1 MSNNSNNKK
10 NNKKNNKQKQQ
21 KFQEETPDEGSNHQR
36 GRTEEE
42 SNPNEMSDK
51 TISRLTNR
59 HPPSQTN
66 KSSKE
71 ESDLNE
77 TINKTNKSTSKSS
90 PTKSNKQK
98 QQRFQEETPDEGSNR
113 QWGKME
119 EESNLNET
127 SDKTNKSTSKSPPT
141 KSNKQKQQRFQEE
154 TPSKGSNRQRGRAE
168 EESDLNETIDKT
180 NKSTSKS
187 SPTKSNKQKQQS
199 KSSPT
204 KSNKQKQQRF
214 QEETPDEGSNRQ
226 WGKMEEESNL
236 NETSDKTNKSTSK
249 SPPTKSNKQKQQRFQ
264 EETPSKGSNRQRGR
278 AEEESDLNET
288 IDKTNKS
295 TSKSSPTKSNKQK
308 QQRFQEETPDEG
320 SNRQRG
326 RTEEESN
333 PNEMIDKT
341 NKSTS
346 KSSPI
351 KSILKSA
358 KSTKPTQEES
368 DDEVI
373 EIEPPNIPKNQQEML
388 SEMKKR
394 YGNIRI
400 PQKFVLV
407 VKDDQGNERMI
418 DDDDTDLEADE
429 NDDLH
434 ESLNR
439 YSRICLPKAI
449 HRQTDLKQ
457 PAKRQKRI
465 KSKKSERYKEESEEE
480 RSGSNNNDEYNE
492 KEARAEMKSILK
504 TINETR
510 GLDYNETFNSA
521 KNLKIR
527 HKLVPE
533 LHSALAPCFPASNKQ
548 LTKWLG
554 CLHKSRRSHQ
564 RLMDR
569 GKADENKHQMHSNN
583 RVHDVKIS
591 ETDEEDPTKSIIA
604 IYDYSWRSDESKL
617 IRERRYDDEVQ
628 KYDRPHPSNAPEW
641 SYIVQ
646 QQDLI
651 FDTDIDQGLI
661 TEYDEE
667 EEKVSRGTT
676 PATGNTTEND
686 EDHNKEGE
694 EKPSKS
700 TNKITAI
707 RHPIS
712 SRFGLFR
719 PVKSTD
725 RGRERSSEKTDR
737 NISKS
742 TDRVRGRSSE
752 KTDRNSS
759 IDESSERNSSLGSD
773 ESHGRSGGSSKRGN
787 NRRGKK
793 SNRNQS
799 RRPRRKSR
807 SQSRRSRKNELSEIH
822 SKVDYLIK
830 EIHDIKKVQVEQ
842 AARLDNHMAV
852 AVNRDESA
860 FPEPNIRKQCRVLEA
875 MSEEQYKLFRDEI
888 VQILAGLDSSL
899 SLDHTQPWNEIQSYV
914 SKDIMPAIDKALK
927 DRIVYNQTELK
938 YVLQRLHHYRRKS

>member
-10 NNKKNNKQKQQ
+10 NNKKN
-21 KFQEETPDEGSNHQR
+21 
-36 GRTEEE
+36 
-42 SNPNEMSDK
+42 
-51 TISRLTNR
+51 
-59 HPPSQTN
+59 
-66 KSSKE
+66 
-71 ESDLNE
+71 
-77 TINKTNKSTSKSS
+77 
-90 PTKSNKQK
+90 
-98 QQRFQEETPDEGSNR
+98 
-113 QWGKME
+113 
-119 EESNLNET
+119 
-127 SDKTNKSTSKSPPT
+127 
-141 KSNKQKQQRFQEE
+141 
-154 TPSKGSNRQRGRAE
+154 
-168 EESDLNETIDKT
+168 
-180 NKSTSKS
+180 
-187 SPTKSNKQKQQS
+187 
-199 KSSPT
+199 
-204 KSNKQKQQRF
+204 
-214 QEETPDEGSNRQ
+214 
-226 WGKMEEESNL
+226 
-236 NETSDKTNKSTSK
+236 
-249 SPPTKSNKQKQQRFQ
+249 
-264 EETPSKGSNRQRGR
+264 
-278 AEEESDLNET
+278 
-288 IDKTNKS
+288 
-295 TSKSSPTKSNKQK
+295 NKQK

-333 PNEMIDKT
+333 PNETSDKTNKSTSKSLPTKSNKQKQQRFQEETPSEGSNRQRGRAEEESDPNETIDKTNKSTSKSSPTKSNKQKQQRFQEETSDEGSNRQRGRTEEESNPNETSDKTNKSTSKSSPTKSNKQKQQRFQEETPSEGSNRQRGRAEEESNPNETINKT

-373 EIEPPNIPKNQQEML
+373 EIEPPNIPKDQQEML

-394 YGNIRI
+394 YRNIRI

-429 NDDLH
+429 NDDLR

-439 YSRICLPKAI
+439 YSRIRLPKAI
-449 HRQTDLKQ
+449 HRQTDLEQ

-465 KSKKSERYKEESEEE
+465 KTKKSERYEEESEEE
-480 RSGSNNNDEYNE
+480 RSGSNNNDEYDE

-504 TINETR
+504 TIDETR
-510 GLDYNETFNSA
+510 GLDYNETFNSV

-527 HKLVPE
+527 RKLVPE
-533 LHSALAPCFPASNKQ
+533 LRSALAPCFLASNKQ

-569 GKADENKHQMHSNN
+569 GKADENKHRVHSNN
-583 RVHDVKIS
+583 RVHDKKICRMKVAKRLYSFDDERIIKYDKRRLLKMLSNRLFHSPEIS

-604 IYDYSWRSDESKL
+604 IYDYSWRSDELKNLLQNVLDVHSSNKSKL

-667 EEKVSRGTT
+667 EEEVSRGTT

-700 TNKITAI
+700 TVGDNQ
-707 RHPIS
+707 
-712 SRFGLFR
+712 
-719 PVKSTD
+719 
-725 RGRERSSEKTDR
+725 
-737 NISKS
+737 N
-742 TDRVRGRSSE
+742 
-752 KTDRNSS
+752 NS
-759 IDESSERNSSLGSD
+759 DSD
-773 ESHGRSGGSSKRGN
+773 
-787 NRRGKK
+787 
-793 SNRNQS
+793 
-799 RRPRRKSR
+799 
-807 SQSRRSRKNELSEIH
+807 L
-822 SKVDYLIK
+822 
-830 EIHDIKKVQVEQ
+830 
-842 AARLDNHMAV
+842 HMDDA
-852 AVNRDESA
+852 
-860 FPEPNIRKQCRVLEA
+860 Q
-875 MSEEQYKLFRDEI
+875 
-888 VQILAGLDSSL
+888 
-899 SLDHTQPWNEIQSYV
+899 
-914 SKDIMPAIDKALK
+914 
-927 DRIVYNQTELK
+927 
-938 YVLQRLHHYRRKS
+938 

>member
-21 KFQEETPDEGSNHQR
+21 RFQEETPDEGSNRQR

-42 SNPNEMSDK
+42 SNPNETSD
-51 TISRLTNR
+51 
-59 HPPSQTN
+59 
-66 KSSKE
+66 
-71 ESDLNE
+71 
-77 TINKTNKSTSKSS
+77 KTNKSTSKSS

-98 QQRFQEETPDEGSNR
+98 QQRFQEETPSE
-113 QWGKME
+113 
-119 EESNLNET
+119 
-127 SDKTNKSTSKSPPT
+127 
-141 KSNKQKQQRFQEE
+141 
-154 TPSKGSNRQRGRAE
+154 GSNRQRGRAE
-168 EESDLNETIDKT
+168 EESD
-180 NKSTSKS
+180 
-187 SPTKSNKQKQQS
+187 P
-199 KSSPT
+199 
-204 KSNKQKQQRF
+204 
-214 QEETPDEGSNRQ
+214 
-226 WGKMEEESNL
+226 
-236 NETSDKTNKSTSK
+236 
-249 SPPTKSNKQKQQRFQ
+249 
-264 EETPSKGSNRQRGR
+264 
-278 AEEESDLNET
+278 NET

-326 RTEEESN
+326 RAEEESN
-333 PNEMIDKT
+333 PNETSDKTNKSTSKSSSTKSNKQKQQRFQEETPSEGSNRQRGRAEEESNPNETIDKT

-373 EIEPPNIPKNQQEML
+373 EIEPPNIPKDQQEML

-418 DDDDTDLEADE
+418 DDDDTDLEAENLKLKKQIEEVQVENAKLQRENNRLFDENRFLTRINEAFADE
-429 NDDLH
+429 NDDLR

-439 YSRICLPKAI
+439 YSRIRLPKAI
-449 HRQTDLKQ
+449 HRQTDLEQ

-465 KSKKSERYKEESEEE
+465 KTKKSERYEEESEEE
-480 RSGSNNNDEYNE
+480 RSGSNNNDEYDE
-492 KEARAEMKSILK
+492 KEARITMKRSIA
-504 TINETR
+504 R
-510 GLDYNETFNSA
+510 

-527 HKLVPE
+527 RKLVPE
-533 LHSALAPCFPASNKQ
+533 LRSALALCFPASNKQ

-554 CLHKSRRSHQ
+554 YLHKSHHSHQ

-569 GKADENKHQMHSNN
+569 GKADENKHRVHSNN
-583 RVHDVKIS
+583 RVHDKKICRMKADKRLYSFDDEWITKYDKRRLLKMLSNRLFHSPEIS

-604 IYDYSWRSDESKL
+604 IYDYSWRSDELKNLLRNVLDVHSSNKSKL

-667 EEKVSRGTT
+667 EEEVSRGTT

-700 TNKITAI
+700 TV
-707 RHPIS
+707 
-712 SRFGLFR
+712 G
-719 PVKSTD
+719 
-725 RGRERSSEKTDR
+725 
-737 NISKS
+737 
-742 TDRVRGRSSE
+742 
-752 KTDRNSS
+752 
-759 IDESSERNSSLGSD
+759 
-773 ESHGRSGGSSKRGN
+773 
-787 NRRGKK
+787 
-793 SNRNQS
+793 
-799 RRPRRKSR
+799 
-807 SQSRRSRKNELSEIH
+807 
-822 SKVDYLIK
+822 
-830 EIHDIKKVQVEQ
+830 
-842 AARLDNHMAV
+842 DNH
-852 AVNRDESA
+852 NNS
-860 FPEPNIRKQCRVLEA
+860 
-875 MSEEQYKLFRDEI
+875 
-888 VQILAGLDSSL
+888 DS
-899 SLDHTQPWNEIQSYV
+899 D
-914 SKDIMPAIDKALK
+914 
-927 DRIVYNQTELK
+927 
-938 YVLQRLHHYRRKS
+938 LHMDDAQ

>member
-21 KFQEETPDEGSNHQR
+21 RFQEETPDEGSNRQR

-42 SNPNEMSDK
+42 SNPNETSD
-51 TISRLTNR
+51 
-59 HPPSQTN
+59 
-66 KSSKE
+66 
-71 ESDLNE
+71 
-77 TINKTNKSTSKSS
+77 KTNKSTSKSS

-98 QQRFQEETPDEGSNR
+98 QQRFQEETLSE
-113 QWGKME
+113 
-119 EESNLNET
+119 
-127 SDKTNKSTSKSPPT
+127 
-141 KSNKQKQQRFQEE
+141 
-154 TPSKGSNRQRGRAE
+154 GSNRQRGRAE
-168 EESDLNETIDKT
+168 EESD
-180 NKSTSKS
+180 
-187 SPTKSNKQKQQS
+187 P
-199 KSSPT
+199 
-204 KSNKQKQQRF
+204 
-214 QEETPDEGSNRQ
+214 
-226 WGKMEEESNL
+226 
-236 NETSDKTNKSTSK
+236 
-249 SPPTKSNKQKQQRFQ
+249 
-264 EETPSKGSNRQRGR
+264 
-278 AEEESDLNET
+278 NET

-308 QQRFQEETPDEG
+308 QQRFQEETPSEG

-326 RTEEESN
+326 RAEEESN
-333 PNEMIDKT
+333 PNETIDKT

-373 EIEPPNIPKNQQEML
+373 EIEPPNIPKDQQEML

-418 DDDDTDLEADE
+418 DDDDTDLEAENLKLKKQIEEVQVENAKLQRENNRLFDENRFLTRINEAFADE
-429 NDDLH
+429 NDDLR

-439 YSRICLPKAI
+439 YSRIRLPKAI
-449 HRQTDLKQ
+449 HRQTDLEQ

-465 KSKKSERYKEESEEE
+465 KTKKSERYEEESEEE
-480 RSGSNNNDEYNE
+480 RSGSNNNDEYDE

-504 TINETR
+504 TIDETR

-527 HKLVPE
+527 RKLVPE
-533 LHSALAPCFPASNKQ
+533 LRSALAPCFPASNKQ

-554 CLHKSRRSHQ
+554 CLHKSRHSHQ

-569 GKADENKHQMHSNN
+569 GKADENKHRKKICRMKAAKRLYSFDDERITKYDKRRLLKMLSNRLFHSPE
-583 RVHDVKIS
+583 IS

-667 EEKVSRGTT
+667 EEEVSRGTT

-700 TNKITAI
+700 T
-707 RHPIS
+707 
-712 SRFGLFR
+712 
-719 PVKSTD
+719 V
-725 RGRERSSEKTDR
+725 
-737 NISKS
+737 
-742 TDRVRGRSSE
+742 
-752 KTDRNSS
+752 
-759 IDESSERNSSLGSD
+759 
-773 ESHGRSGGSSKRGN
+773 GN
-787 NRRGKK
+787 NHNN
-793 SNRNQS
+793 SDS
-799 RRPRRKSR
+799 D
-807 SQSRRSRKNELSEIH
+807 L
-822 SKVDYLIK
+822 
-830 EIHDIKKVQVEQ
+830 
-842 AARLDNHMAV
+842 HMDDA
-852 AVNRDESA
+852 
-860 FPEPNIRKQCRVLEA
+860 Q
-875 MSEEQYKLFRDEI
+875 
-888 VQILAGLDSSL
+888 
-899 SLDHTQPWNEIQSYV
+899 
-914 SKDIMPAIDKALK
+914 
-927 DRIVYNQTELK
+927 
-938 YVLQRLHHYRRKS
+938 

>member
-21 KFQEETPDEGSNHQR
+21 RFQEETPDEGSNRQR

-42 SNPNEMSDK
+42 SNPNETSD
-51 TISRLTNR
+51 
-59 HPPSQTN
+59 
-66 KSSKE
+66 
-71 ESDLNE
+71 
-77 TINKTNKSTSKSS
+77 KTNKSTSKSS

-98 QQRFQEETPDEGSNR
+98 QQRFQE
-113 QWGKME
+113 K
-119 EESNLNET
+119 
-127 SDKTNKSTSKSPPT
+127 
-141 KSNKQKQQRFQEE
+141 
-154 TPSKGSNRQRGRAE
+154 TPSEGSNRQRGRAE
-168 EESDLNETIDKT
+168 EESD
-180 NKSTSKS
+180 
-187 SPTKSNKQKQQS
+187 P
-199 KSSPT
+199 
-204 KSNKQKQQRF
+204 
-214 QEETPDEGSNRQ
+214 
-226 WGKMEEESNL
+226 
-236 NETSDKTNKSTSK
+236 
-249 SPPTKSNKQKQQRFQ
+249 
-264 EETPSKGSNRQRGR
+264 
-278 AEEESDLNET
+278 NET

-333 PNEMIDKT
+333 PNETSDKTNKSTSKSSPTKSNKQKQQRFQEETPSEGSNRQRGRAEEESNPNETIDKT

-373 EIEPPNIPKNQQEML
+373 EIEPPNIPKDQQEML

-418 DDDDTDLEADE
+418 DDDDTDLEAENLKLKKQIEEVQVENAKLQRENNRLFDENRFLTRINEAFADE
-429 NDDLH
+429 NDDLR

-439 YSRICLPKAI
+439 YSRIRLPKAI
-449 HRQTDLKQ
+449 HRQTDLEQ

-465 KSKKSERYKEESEEE
+465 KTKKSERYEEESEEE
-480 RSGSNNNDEYNE
+480 RSGSNNNDEYDK

-504 TINETR
+504 TIDETR

-533 LHSALAPCFPASNKQ
+533 LRSALAPCFPASNKQ

-554 CLHKSRRSHQ
+554 CLHKSRHSHQ

-569 GKADENKHQMHSNN
+569 GKADENKHRVHSNN
-583 RVHDVKIS
+583 RVHDKKIRRMKAAKRLYSFDDERITKYDKRRLLKMLSNRLFHSPEIS

-604 IYDYSWRSDESKL
+604 IYNYSWRSDELKNLLRDVLDVHSSNKSKL

-667 EEKVSRGTT
+667 EEEVSRGTT

-700 TNKITAI
+700 TVSDNQ
-707 RHPIS
+707 
-712 SRFGLFR
+712 
-719 PVKSTD
+719 
-725 RGRERSSEKTDR
+725 
-737 NISKS
+737 N
-742 TDRVRGRSSE
+742 
-752 KTDRNSS
+752 NS
-759 IDESSERNSSLGSD
+759 DSD
-773 ESHGRSGGSSKRGN
+773 
-787 NRRGKK
+787 
-793 SNRNQS
+793 
-799 RRPRRKSR
+799 
-807 SQSRRSRKNELSEIH
+807 L
-822 SKVDYLIK
+822 
-830 EIHDIKKVQVEQ
+830 
-842 AARLDNHMAV
+842 HMDDA
-852 AVNRDESA
+852 
-860 FPEPNIRKQCRVLEA
+860 Q
-875 MSEEQYKLFRDEI
+875 
-888 VQILAGLDSSL
+888 
-899 SLDHTQPWNEIQSYV
+899 
-914 SKDIMPAIDKALK
+914 
-927 DRIVYNQTELK
+927 
-938 YVLQRLHHYRRKS
+938 